1 MKRSG
6 VAMALLVAAAAAVVL
21 LRLLVGRVWDG
32 AAWAVELRW
41 PSAEVLPFRLAAV
54 ASASIV
60 GTSLALSGLYLQVLL
75 RNPLASPFVL
85 GLSSGASLAIALS
98 MAGSVLLGIAI
109 PAAGSVVPAFLG
121 AMATLGVVSL
131 AGRRRGGL
139 DPLTLVLAGVVVSSL
154 CGALLLLVHHLLPLG
169 ARGDLVAWTMGRID
183 ERPEPGVLLSGA
195 SILAAGLLLGV
206 LSARAM
212 DVAGLGEEEAI
223 SVGLSIE
230 RLRWMLLVAAGLL
243 AASAVAIAGPIGFV
257 GLIAPHAAR
266 LLVGV
271 RHRLVVPATVLCGLI
286 LLVGAD
292 AARQPID
299 FGAGRLPVGVL
310 TALLG
315 GPAFLWLLHRG
326 RLEGWS

>member
-1 MKRSG
+1 MRRRG
-6 VAMALLVAAAAAVVL
+6 VAIALLVAAAAAVAT
-21 LRLLVGRVWDG
+21 LRLLIGRVWDG
-32 AAWAVELRW
+32 AAWSIELRW

-98 MAGSVLLGIAI
+98 LAASVLLGIAI
-109 PAAGSVVPAFLG
+109 PAAGSVVPAFFG
-121 AMATLGVVSL
+121 AMATVGVVSL

-169 ARGDLVAWTMGRID
+169 VRGDLITWTMGRID

-195 SILAAGLLLGV
+195 VILGGGLLLG
-206 LSARAM
+206 LLAARAM

-223 SVGLSIE
+223 SVGLSLE

-271 RHRLVVPATVLCGLI
+271 RHRLVVPATALCGLI

-326 RLEGWS
+326 RLEGGS

>member
-1 MKRSG
+1 MTRRAF
-6 VAMALLVAAAAAVVL
+6 AMVLLVAAAAGVVL
-21 LRLLVGRVWDG
+21 LRLLIGRAWDG
-32 AAWAVELRW
+32 GQWSIELGW
-41 PSAEVLPFRLAAV
+41 PDPQVLPFRLNAV
-54 ASASIV
+54 ASAGIV
-60 GTSLALSGLYLQVLL
+60 GMSLGLSGLFLQVLL

-85 GLSSGASLAIALS
+85 GISSGASL
-98 MAGSVLLGIAI
+98 GIAVSLAASI
-109 PAAGSVVPAFLG
+109 GLGVALPAAGTVVPAFVG
-121 AMATLGVVSL
+121 AMATLAAVSL

-154 CGALLLLVHHLLPLG
+154 CGALLLVVHHLLPVG
-169 ARGDLVAWTMGRID
+169 VRGDLITWTMGRID
-183 ERPEPGVLLSGA
+183 ERPEPGVLAAGA
-195 SILAAGLLLGV
+195 AVLAAGLLAGMLAAKA
-206 LSARAM
+206 L

-223 SVGLSIE
+223 SVGLAIS
-230 RLRWMLLVAAGLL
+230 RLRWLLLAAAGLL
-243 AASAVAIAGPIGFV
+243 AASAVAIAGPIGFI

-271 RHRLVVPATVLCGLI
+271 RHRLVVPATALCGVV

>member
-6 VAMALLVAAAAAVVL
+6 VAIALLVAGAAAVVT
-21 LRLLVGRVWDG
+21 LRLLIGRVWDG
-32 AAWAVELRW
+32 AAWAIELRW

-60 GTSLALSGLYLQVLL
+60 GASLALSGLYLQVLL

-85 GLSSGASLAIALS
+85 GLSSGATLAIALS
-98 MAGSVLLGIAI
+98 LAASVLLGIAI

-169 ARGDLVAWTMGRID
+169 VRGDLIAWTMGRID
-183 ERPEPGVLLSGA
+183 ERPDRGVLLTGA
-195 SILAAGLLLGV
+195 VIIGAGLLLGV
-206 LSARAM
+206 LAARAM

-223 SVGLSIE
+223 SVGLSLE

-271 RHRLVVPATVLCGLI
+271 RHRLVVPATALCGLI